1 MLITRIAA
9 KNYKT
14 YKELDLDL
22 NVNPEQPIVLIG
34 GQNGGGKTTLFQA
47 IYSSLYGLEIRD
59 AAHFKR
65 LINASVPY
73 SEGVRIELEI
83 DFKGKV
89 LNQDFYYK
97 IKRTYG
103 LNAQEKPIES
113 VSLNFN
119 GEVFTYGTAMPFAQR
134 VKAEKEV
141 NKIIKA
147 NLPKELSKYFLFDAM
162 ESGELLKEDY
172 LTRVIKEN
180 IENVMGFN
188 KYFQLKEATTKIK
201 EKYIAE
207 SIDIEAER
215 EEYKELVAQ
224 KEKYDEQILALKEE
238 QKIKLGYSI
247 EKKEL
252 YNKAKDGAN
261 LQKEYKDNIL
271 LLEEKIKDLEGKQSE
286 YLEMISD
293 FTNEVEVRAFLP
305 KVVDTIYEELQLI
318 LSEFDDT
325 KTSKHLN
332 TAQLE
337 FVKEKLEEY
346 LSNEYVGEGEY
357 GGVSGGFYE
366 YLKEQSNPEKQ
377 GNKFSFMSHEEIE
390 TIKLLLSKT
399 SINNFQVLISTK
411 ESVEKEL
418 KQLPTLR
425 AQLSEAKRFL
435 TDDDTSIIFSY
446 EKNEARLKDIKEA
459 ITNFKA
465 EKDKVELKIHKYDIP
480 DEEIPN
486 PRLELC
492 KKIEPLFDDISSEL
506 LKSKKSRIETT
517 MKEDLNSTLVAYAGQ
532 IGKVVL
538 SEDLSDLSFKI
549 YHNAGNEIFLE
560 ELNAASKQ
568 IMVQVLLKAL
578 HQFGDYNPPVM
589 IDTVMGYLDED
600 SRASLL
606 ENYFPKLSHQ
616 TILLSTDSEIRTN
629 KDLVKIEEF
638 ISKKYTLVRDKEKQL
653 TVVHEGYFD
662 NEK

>member
-1 MLITRIAA
+1 M
-9 KNYKT
+9 
-14 YKELDLDL
+14 
-22 NVNPEQPIVLIG
+22 
-34 GQNGGGKTTLFQA
+34 
-47 IYSSLYGLEIRD
+47 
-59 AAHFKR
+59 
-65 LINASVPY
+65 
-73 SEGVRIELEI
+73 
-83 DFKGKV
+83 
-89 LNQDFYYK
+89 
-97 IKRTYG
+97 
-103 LNAQEKPIES
+103 
-113 VSLNFN
+113 
-119 GEVFTYGTAMPFAQR
+119 
-134 VKAEKEV
+134 
-141 NKIIKA
+141 
-147 NLPKELSKYFLFDAM
+147 
-162 ESGELLKEDY
+162 
-172 LTRVIKEN
+172 
-180 IENVMGFN
+180 
-188 KYFQLKEATTKIK
+188 
-201 EKYIAE
+201 
-207 SIDIEAER
+207 
-215 EEYKELVAQ
+215 
-224 KEKYDEQILALKEE
+224 
-238 QKIKLGYSI
+238 
-247 EKKEL
+247 
-252 YNKAKDGAN
+252 
-261 LQKEYKDNIL
+261 
-271 LLEEKIKDLEGKQSE
+271 EEKIKDLEGKQSE

-446 EKNEARLKDIKEA
+446 EKNETRLKEIKEA
-459 ITNFKA
+459 ITNFKT

-616 TILLSTDSEIRTN
+616 TILLSTDSEIRTD